1 MSKISEFIEATL
13 LEKRAALLVER
24 NKACAPWDAKIAEI
38 DAFLLQALMGEDLDH
53 SKPKSQPTTKVTFV
67 DRVLTARKANKMA
80 LEAAELVLKEYRQM
94 KTGELWQLVQQR
106 GVQLSAANPEERF
119 GQLLSGAKDIF
130 QSDRRMGWSLKSEAP
145 TGATNTEGASSA
157 TESDGS

>member
-1 MSKISEFIEATL
+1 MTQISEFIESTL
-13 LEKRAALLVER
+13 LEKRDALMAER

-38 DAFLLQALMGEDLDH
+38 DAFLRKSRMGADLDH
-53 SKPKSQPTTKVTFV
+53 GKPKTAPNKTTFMEK
-67 DRVLTARKANKMA
+67 VLTARKANKMA
-80 LEAAELVLKEYRQM
+80 LEVAEQVLKEYSQM
-94 KTGELWQLVQQR
+94 KTGELWQLVQER
-106 GVQLSAANPEERF
+106 GVQLIAVNPEERF

-145 TGATNTEGASSA
+145 LGATNTDGASSA